1 MKYHFDFSFLWDP
14 DNAYWQDLAYGALL
28 SAELTL
34 VALITGFI
42 LGTLSAIGRT
52 AGPAWLRRVIAIYVE
67 IIRNTPLLV
76 QTFWLFF
83 GLASIGIKLPAFVAA
98 VIALTINVGAYSAE
112 IIRAGIESIPKGQVE
127 AAEGLAL
134 GRISTFLDVILP
146 PAIEKVLPALASQFV
161 LMMLASS
168 IMAQISAEELMAA
181 ASRIQSETF
190 RGFEIYIVVA
200 VIYLA
205 MSIVL
210 RFLIL
215 GLGWLVFPR
224 RRRLAFGQRS
234 A

>member
-1 MKYHFDFSFLWDP
+1 MKYQFDFSFLWDP

-34 VALITGFI
+34 VALACGF
-42 LGTLSAIGRT
+42 LVGTLAAIGRVT
-52 AGPAWLRRVIAIYVE
+52 GPGWLRWILAGYVE

-83 GLASIGIKLPAFVAA
+83 GLSSIGLKLPAFAAA
-98 VIALTINVGAYSAE
+98 VIALSINVGAYTCE

-134 GRISTFLDVILP
+134 SRVSTFLDVILP

-181 ASRIQSETF
+181 ASRTQSETF

-200 VIYLA
+200 GIYLV
-205 MSIVL
+205 MSIIL

-215 GLGWLVFPR
+215 GLGWIAFPR
-224 RRRLAFGQRS
+224 RRRLALG
-234 A
+234 

>member
-1 MKYHFDFSFLWDP
+1 MKYQFDFSFLWDP

-28 SAELTL
+28 SAQLTL
-34 VALITGFI
+34 VALACGFI
-42 LGTLSAIGRT
+42 VGTLCAVGRT
-52 AGPAWLRRVIAIYVE
+52 AGPGWLRWIIAVYVE

-98 VIALTINVGAYSAE
+98 VIALTINVGAYSSE
-112 IIRAGIESIPKGQVE
+112 IIRAGIESINKGQVE
-127 AAEGLAL
+127 AAESLAL
-134 GRISTFLDVILP
+134 TRVSTFIDVILP

-181 ASRIQSETF
+181 ASRTQSETF

-200 VIYLA
+200 GIYLV
-205 MSIVL
+205 MSILL
-210 RFLIL
+210 RFIIL
-215 GLGWLVFPR
+215 GLGWLAFPR
-224 RRRLAFGQRS
+224 RRRLARS
-234 A
+234 G